1 MAKEYFEY
9 RGVSNGVYA
18 EVLSDTSDGITFGEV
33 KEFTGLAEVGKSTE
47 SANEPHYYDNIPAI
61 VVSSTG
67 ADTLSLNTSG
77 IPFDMLADITGQMYD
92 STTGMLVEKE
102 RVPKYFALGYVTQ
115 KTDGTKVLVWRLKGT
130 FTVPEQTSATQ
141 NAGTD
146 ANGQTLTYTGISTT
160 YKFNTV
166 LDPQGDKCPAKA
178 VNIDTSVNTTMTED
192 AFFSSV
198 KTPDDILGDVTPT
211 GIGVTPSTASVKVGN
226 TKKLTATLVP
236 AGAVGTVVW
245 SSSATG
251 KATVDEDTGVVT
263 GVDAGSATITATV
276 NLQGGGTLTDTCAVT
291 VTTS

>member
-1 MAKEYFEY
+1 MAKKYFEY

-33 KEFTGLAEVGKSTE
+33 KEFTGLSEVGKTTE

-92 STTGMLVEKE
+92 SAAGMLVEKE

-166 LDPQGDKCPAKA
+166 LDPFGDKCPAKA
-178 VNIDTSVNTTMTED
+178 VNIDMSVNPTMTEE
-192 AFFSSV
+192 AFFNSV
-198 KTPDDILGDVTPT
+198 KTPDDIAGGIEPT
-211 GIGVTPSTASVKVGN
+211 GIGVIPAALTIGVGD
-226 TKKLTATLVP
+226 KFKLKTVLTP
-236 AGAVGTVVW
+236 AGAQGTITY
-245 SSSATG
+245 SSDATEN
-251 KATVDEDTGVVT
+251 ATVDANGEVT
-263 GVDAGSATITATV
+263 GVAAGSATITATC
-276 NLQGGGTLTDTCAVT
+276 GTLTDTCAVT
-291 VTTS
+291 VE

>member
-33 KEFTGLAEVGKSTE
+33 KEFTGLSEVGKSTE

-92 STTGMLVEKE
+92 SATGMLVEKE

-130 FTVPEQTSATQ
+130 FTVPEQTSTTQ
-141 NAGTD
+141 DAGTT

-166 LDPQGDKCPAKA
+166 FDPQGDKCPAKA
-178 VNIDTSVNTTMTED
+178 VNIDTSVNTTMTEE
-192 AFFSSV
+192 AFFDTV
-198 KTPDDILGDVTPT
+198 KTPDDIAGGIEPT
-211 GIGVTPSTASVKVGN
+211 GIGVIPSALTLGVGD
-226 TKKLTATLVP
+226 KFKLKTVLTP
-236 AGAVGTVVW
+236 AGAHGTITY
-245 SSSATG
+245 SSSATS
-251 KATVDEDTGVVT
+251 KATVDANGEVT
-263 GVDAGSATITATV
+263 GVEAGSATITATC
-276 NLQGGGTLTDTCAVT
+276 GTLTDTCAVT
-291 VTTS
+291 VE

>member
-1 MAKEYFEY
+1 MGKEYFEY

-33 KEFTGLAEVGKSTE
+33 KEFTGLAEVGKTTE

-77 IPFDMLADITGQMYD
+77 ISFDMLADITGQMYD

-178 VNIDTSVNTTMTED
+178 VNIDTSVNTTMTEE

-198 KTPDDILGDVTPT
+198 KTPDDIAGGTEPT
-211 GIGVTPSTASVKVGN
+211 GIGLIP
-226 TKKLTATLVP
+226 ATLTLGVGDKFKLKAVLTP
-236 AGAVGTVVW
+236 AGAQGTVTFT
-245 SSSATG
+245 SSATA
-251 KATVDEDTGVVT
+251 KATVDASGEVT
-263 GVDAGSATITATV
+263 GVAAGSATITATCGS
-276 NLQGGGTLTDTCAVT
+276 LSDTCAVT
-291 VTTS
+291 VE